1 MRREN
6 ATIAHSRPM
15 RIAFLTA
22 GGIAPCLSASIGGL
36 IEHYNKI
43 APDADLMGYLNG
55 YQGLLTGKSY
65 HFPNEVR
72 ERAAIFYKFGG
83 SPIGN
88 SRVKLTNVKDCTNR
102 GLVKP
107 GEDPLKVAADR
118 LVADKVDILH
128 TIGGDDTN
136 TTAADLAAYLHKH
149 NYELTV
155 VGMPKT
161 IDNDVYPIKQT
172 LGASTAADQSARFF
186 RNVANENTTSSR
198 QLIIHEVMGRH
209 CGWLTARAAYEYH
222 QSLHRYDWLPEALLH
237 QLRWDVDAVWVP
249 EMEIDLE
256 SEIDRLNKMMDEH
269 DSVNIFLSEGAGLDV
284 IIEEMKVQ
292 GVEPEKDAFGHYR
305 LDEVN
310 VGKWFG
316 AQLKDKLGAEKL
328 LIQKSGYFARSAAPN
343 AEDLELIKAS
353 AIEAAE
359 SALKGESGVAGLDEE
374 NEGRMSTIAFP
385 RIRGGK
391 PFDIDE
397 SWFTTLLE
405 EIGQP
410 KGQRIAA
417 H

>member
-1 MRREN
+1 
-6 ATIAHSRPM
+6 M

-65 HFPNEVR
+65 HFPKEVR
-72 ERAAIFYKFGG
+72 ERAAIFYNFGG

-88 SRVKLTNVKDCTNR
+88 SRVKLTNVKDCTRR

-186 RNVANENTTSSR
+186 RNVANENTTSAR

-249 EMEIDLE
+249 EMDIDLE
-256 SEIDRLNKMMDEH
+256 AEIERLNKMMDEH

-284 IIEEMKVQ
+284 IIEEMKIQ
-292 GVEPEKDAFGHYR
+292 GMEPEKDAFGHYR
-305 LDEVN
+305 LDDVN

-353 AIEAAE
+353 AIQAAE
-359 SALKGESGVAGLDEE
+359 SALRGESGVAGLDEE
-374 NEGRMSTIAFP
+374 NEGQMSTIAFP

-410 KGQRIAA
+410 KGKRIAA

>member
-1 MRREN
+1 
-6 ATIAHSRPM
+6 M

-65 HFPNEVR
+65 HFPKEVR
-72 ERAAIFYKFGG
+72 ERAAIFYNFGG

-88 SRVKLTNVKDCTNR
+88 SRVKLTNVKDCTRR

-186 RNVANENTTSSR
+186 RNVANENTTSAR

-222 QSLHRYDWLPEALLH
+222 QSLHKYDWLPEALLH

-249 EMEIDLE
+249 EMDIDLE
-256 SEIDRLNKMMDEH
+256 AEIERLNKMMDEH

-284 IIEEMKVQ
+284 IIEEMKIQ
-292 GVEPEKDAFGHYR
+292 GMEPEKDAFGHYR
-305 LDEVN
+305 LDDVN

-353 AIEAAE
+353 AIQAAE
-359 SALKGESGVAGLDEE
+359 SALRGESGVAGLDEE
-374 NEGRMSTIAFP
+374 NEGQMSTIAFP

-410 KGQRIAA
+410 KGKRIAA

>member
-1 MRREN
+1 
-6 ATIAHSRPM
+6 M
-15 RIAFLTA
+15 RIAYLTA

-43 APDADLMGYLNG
+43 APEADLMGYLNG

-65 HFPNEVR
+65 HFPKEVR
-72 ERAAIFYKFGG
+72 ERAAIFYNFGG

-88 SRVKLTNVKDCTNR
+88 SRVKLTNVKDCMKR

-107 GEDPLKVAADR
+107 GEDPLKIAADR

-136 TTAADLAAYLHKH
+136 TTAADLVAYLQKH
-149 NYELTV
+149 NYDLTV

-161 IDNDVYPIKQT
+161 IDNDIYPIKQT

-186 RNVANENTTSSR
+186 RNLANENTTSAR
-198 QLIIHEVMGRH
+198 QLIIHEAMGRH

-249 EMEIDLE
+249 EMDIDLE
-256 SEIDRLNKMMDEH
+256 AEIERLNKMMDEH

-284 IIEEMKVQ
+284 IIEDMKIQ
-292 GVEPEKDAFGHYR
+292 GMEPEKDAFGHYP
-305 LDEVN
+305 LDDVN

-343 AEDLELIKAS
+343 EDDLKLIKAS
-353 AIEAAE
+353 AVQAAE
-359 SALKGESGVAGLDEE
+359 SALRGESGVAGLDEE
-374 NEGRMSTIAFP
+374 ADGQMSTIAFP

-410 KGQRIAA
+410 KGKHIAA
-417 H
+417 Y